1 MGAIDGTLVRASV
14 PTEMQGRFRGRKDG
28 TIQNVLATITFDV
41 KFSYVLAGWEGSA
54 HDSRVLNDAL
64 NRPRG
69 LQIPEGLLGL
79 ESDFLF
85 IMDSN
90 VRSDF
95 LFFIFPF
102 FIVGR
107 YYLGDAGYRVRKGVI
122 FPYRSVRYHL
132 NEFSDNPPRHG
143 KELFNLHHSS
153 LCTTIERCFIILKKR
168 FRVLDAEP
176 FW

>member
-1 MGAIDGTLVRASV
+1 VEAIDGTLIRASI
-14 PTEMQGRFRGRKDG
+14 PTEMQGGFRGRKDG
-28 TIQNVLATITFDV
+28 TVQNVLAAITFDV

-54 HDSRVLNDAL
+54 HDSRVLNDVL

-69 LQIPEGLLGL
+69 LQIPEGILGL

-102 FIVGR
+102 FIVGI
-107 YYLGDAGYRVRKGVI
+107 YYLGDAGYG
-122 FPYRSVRYHL
+122 
-132 NEFSDNPPRHG
+132 
-143 KELFNLHHSS
+143 
-153 LCTTIERCFIILKKR
+153 
-168 FRVLDAEP
+168 
-176 FW
+176 

>member
-1 MGAIDGTLVRASV
+1 MGAIDGTLVRALV

-54 HDSRVLNDAL
+54 HDSRVLNDVL

-69 LQIPEGLLGL
+69 LQIPKGILGL

-90 VRSDF
+90 V
-95 LFFIFPF
+95 
-102 FIVGR
+102 
-107 YYLGDAGYRVRKGVI
+107 
-122 FPYRSVRYHL
+122 
-132 NEFSDNPPRHG
+132 
-143 KELFNLHHSS
+143 
-153 LCTTIERCFIILKKR
+153 
-168 FRVLDAEP
+168 
-176 FW
+176 